1 MTLTIILLYLAAVFA
16 IGTLSHRLLR
26 GTGEDFFLASRTIGP
41 FVLLMS
47 LFGTHMTAFSLLGA
61 SGEAYHHGVGVF
73 SLMASSSALVVPLAF
88 LFLAPRVW
96 RLGERHGYLTQVEF
110 FRDRWQS
117 DALGLLLFLV
127 MVALLVPY
135 LLIGIKGGGIT
146 LAQITGGSTPEWVGS
161 VLMSV
166 VVLGYVSIGGLRGTA
181 WVNTFQTLVFMALG
195 ATTFFLITHKLGG
208 LAAAMERVAQAS
220 PDLLSRGAHI
230 APLQLFTYLAIPL
243 SVAMFPHIFMHWLT
257 AKSEA
262 SFRLPI
268 VAYPICVAIVWVPSV
283 VLGILGNLDFPGLV
297 GPQANSVLVMMI
309 AKYAPGAMAGLL
321 AAGVLAAVMSS
332 LDSQV
337 LSLSTMF
344 TRDIVDHY
352 GLLTSFRGRLG
363 DRQSVLV
370 GRIFVVVIF
379 AVTLAL
385 ALTVDRSLFKLG
397 VWCFTGFAALTPLI
411 VAALYWRRSTRT
423 GAFSTI
429 LVAAGLWIYFF
440 GKGWEEPGYTVLGRG
455 IMPVAVILAASS
467 IAMVVGSLLTKPP
480 REEHLARF
488 FGQDSAS

>member
-1 MTLTIILLYLAAVFA
+1 MTLAIIGLYLTAVFA
-16 IGTLSHRLLR
+16 IGALSHRLFR

-41 FVLLMS
+41 FILLMS

-73 SLMASSSALVVPLAF
+73 ALMASSSALVVPLAF
-88 LFLAPRVW
+88 LLLAPRVW

-110 FRDRWQS
+110 IRDRWQS
-117 DALGLLLFLV
+117 DGLGLLLFVV

-146 LAQITGGSTPEWVGS
+146 LAQITEGAVPQWAGS
-161 VLMSV
+161 VLMSI

-181 WVNTFQTLVFMALG
+181 WANTFQTLVFMTLG
-195 ATTFFLITHKLGG
+195 AATFLLITGELGG
-208 LAAAMERVAQAS
+208 LGTAMERVRLAA
-220 PDLLSRGAHI
+220 PDLLARETHI
-230 APLQLFTYLAIPL
+230 RPLQLLTYTAIPL

-257 AKSEA
+257 ARSEA

-268 VAYPICVAIVWVPSV
+268 VAYPICVAIVWLPSV
-283 VLGILGNLDFPGLV
+283 VLGMLGNLDFPGLE
-297 GPQANSVLVMMI
+297 GPQANTVLVKMI
-309 AKYAPGAMAGLL
+309 AEYAPGAMAGML
-321 AAGVLAAVMSS
+321 AAGVFAAVMSS

-344 TRDIVDHY
+344 TRDVVNHY
-352 GLLTSFRGRLG
+352 GFSDRLG
-363 DRQSVLV
+363 DQRSVLF
-370 GRIFVVVIF
+370 GRLFVAGIF

-397 VWCFTGFAALTPLI
+397 VWSFTGFASLTPVI

-423 GAFSTI
+423 GAI
-429 LVAAGLWIYFF
+429 AAIVTTAALWIYFF
-440 GKGWEEPGYTVLGRG
+440 GKGWSEPGYTVLGAG
-455 IMPVAVILAASS
+455 IMPVAVILACSS
-467 IAMVVGSLLTKPP
+467 LAMVLGSLATKPP
-480 REEHLARF
+480 SEEHLSRF
-488 FGQDSAS
+488 FPTPSDAS

>member
-1 MTLTIILLYLAAVFA
+1 MTIAIIVLYLAVVFG
-16 IGTLSHRLLR
+16 IGTLSHRLFR
-26 GTGEDFFLASRTIGP
+26 GTSEDFFLASRTIGP

-61 SGEAYHHGVGVF
+61 SGEAYHHGAGVF
-73 SLMASSSALVVPLAF
+73 ALMASSSALVVPLAF

-110 FRDRWQS
+110 IRDRWQS
-117 DALGLLLFLV
+117 DGLGLVLFVV

-146 LAQITGGSTPEWVGS
+146 LTQITEGAVPEWVGS
-161 VLMSV
+161 VVMSV

-181 WVNTFQTLVFMALG
+181 WANTFQTLVFMTLG
-195 ATTFFLITHKLGG
+195 AVTFVLITGELGG
-208 LAAAMERVAQAS
+208 LGAAMERVGRAA
-220 PDLLSRGAHI
+220 PDLLSRSGHI
-230 APLQLFTYLAIPL
+230 TPLQLATYMAIPL

-257 AKSEA
+257 AKSEQ
-262 SFRLPI
+262 SFRFPI

-283 VLGILGNLDFPGLV
+283 VLGMLGNLDFPGLV
-297 GPQANSVLVMMI
+297 GPQANTVLVKMI
-309 AKYAPGAMAGLL
+309 ATYVPGAMAGML
-321 AAGVLAAVMSS
+321 AAGVFAAVMSS

-344 TRDIVDHY
+344 TRDVVNHY
-352 GLLTSFRGRLG
+352 GFSDRLG
-363 DRQSVLV
+363 DRKSVLFGRLFV
-370 GRIFVVVIF
+370 GGIF

-397 VWCFTGFAALTPLI
+397 IWSFTGFAALTPVI
-411 VAALYWRRSTRT
+411 VAALYWKRSTRA
-423 GAFSTI
+423 GALAAI
-429 LVAAGLWIYFF
+429 LTTAALWIYFF
-440 GKGWEEPGYTVLGRG
+440 GKGWNDPGYTVLGAG

-467 IAMVVGSLLTKPP
+467 VAMVIGSLLTAPP
-480 REEHLARF
+480 SDDHLARF
-488 FGQDSAS
+488 FG

>member
-1 MTLTIILLYLAAVFA
+1 MTLAIIFLYLAVVFA
-16 IGTLSHRLLR
+16 IGTLSHRLFR

-41 FVLLMS
+41 FLLLMS

-61 SGEAYHHGVGVF
+61 SGEAYHHGIGVF
-73 SLMASSSALVVPLAF
+73 ALMASSSALVVPLAF
-88 LFLAPRVW
+88 LFLAPRIW
-96 RLGERHGYLTQVEF
+96 RLGNRHGYLTQVEF

-117 DALGLLLFLV
+117 DGLGLLLFLV

-146 LAQITGGSTPEWVGS
+146 LAQITGGAAPEWMGS

-195 ATTFFLITHKLGG
+195 GATFLLISNKLGG
-208 LAAAMERVAQAS
+208 LGAAMERVAQVA
-220 PDLLSRGAHI
+220 PGLLARSGHI

-257 AKSEA
+257 AKNEA
-262 SFRLPI
+262 SFRLPV

-283 VLGILGNLDFPGLV
+283 VLGILGNLDFPGLA

-309 AKYAPGAMAGLL
+309 ARYAPATMAGLL
-321 AAGVLAAVMSS
+321 AAGVFAAVMSS

-344 TRDIVDHY
+344 TRDIVRHY
-352 GLLTSFRGRLG
+352 GFHDHLG
-363 DRQSVLV
+363 DRRSILV
-370 GRIFVVVIF
+370 GRLFIVVIF
-379 AVTLAL
+379 AVALAL

-397 VWCFTGFAALTPLI
+397 VWCFTGFAALVPVI
-411 VAALYWRRSTRT
+411 VAALYWKRSTKT
-423 GAFSTI
+423 GA
-429 LVAAGLWIYFF
+429 VATVLTTAALWIYFF
-440 GKGWEEPGYTVLGRG
+440 GKSWSAPGYTVLGSG
-455 IMPVAVILAASS
+455 IMPVAVILVASS
-467 IAMVVGSLLTKPP
+467 LAMVVGSLLSQPPP
-480 REEHLARF
+480 RKHVDRF
-488 FGQDSAS
+488 FE

>member
-1 MTLTIILLYLAAVFA
+1 MTVTIIVLYLATVFA
-16 IGTLSHRLLR
+16 IGAFSHRLLR

-73 SLMASSSALVVPLAF
+73 ALMASSSALVVPLAF
-88 LFLAPRVW
+88 LFFAPRVW
-96 RLGERHGYLTQVEF
+96 RLGERHGYVTQVEF

-117 DALGLLLFLV
+117 DGLGLLLFLV

-146 LAQITGGSTPEWVGS
+146 LAEITNGAVPEWMGS
-161 VLMSV
+161 VLMSL
-166 VVLGYVSIGGLRGTA
+166 VVLAYVSIGGLRGTA

-195 ATTFFLITHKLGG
+195 AATFFLIARKLGG
-208 LAAAMERVAQAS
+208 WGAAMERVQEAA
-220 PDLLSRGAHI
+220 PDLLAQSGHVS
-230 APLQLFTYLAIPL
+230 PLQLLTYLAIPL

-257 AKSEA
+257 AKSAA

-268 VAYPICVAIVWVPSV
+268 VAYPVCVAIVWLPSV
-283 VLGILGNLDFPGLV
+283 VLGIFGNLDFPGLA

-309 AKYAPGAMAGLL
+309 AKYAPGAMAGMLG
-321 AAGVLAAVMSS
+321 AGVLAAVMSS

-344 TRDIVDHY
+344 TRDIVNHY
-352 GLLTSFRGRLG
+352 GFADHLG
-363 DRQSVLV
+363 DRQSVLI
-370 GRIFVVVIF
+370 GRIFVAAIF
-379 AVTLAL
+379 AITLAL

-411 VAALYWRRSTRT
+411 VAALYWKRSTRT
-423 GAFSTI
+423 GAVSAI
-429 LVAAGLWIYFF
+429 LVTAALWIYFF
-440 GKGWEEPGYTVLGRG
+440 GKGWSAPGHTVLDRG
-455 IMPVAVILAASS
+455 IMPVAVILVASS
-467 IAMVVGSLLTKPP
+467 VAMVVGSLMSRPPTK
-480 REEHLARF
+480 EHLTRF
-488 FGQDSAS
+488 FKFK

>member
-1 MTLTIILLYLAAVFA
+1 MTLTIIFLYLAAVFS
-16 IGTLSHRLLR
+16 IGALSHRLLR

-73 SLMASSSALVVPLAF
+73 ALMASSSALVVPLAF

-96 RLGERHGYLTQVEF
+96 RLGERHGYVTQVEF

-117 DALGLLLFLV
+117 NGLGLLLFLV

-146 LAQITGGSTPEWVGS
+146 LGQITDGAAPEWLGS
-161 VLMSV
+161 VLMSL
-166 VVLGYVSIGGLRGTA
+166 VVLAYVSLGGLRGTA

-195 ATTFFLITHKLGG
+195 GVTFFLITHKLGG
-208 LAAAMERVAQAS
+208 LGAAMERVEQVA
-220 PDLLSRGAHI
+220 PDLLSRGSHVSS
-230 APLQLFTYLAIPL
+230 LQLLTYLAIPL

-268 VAYPICVAIVWVPSV
+268 IAYPICVAVVWLPSV

-309 AKYAPGAMAGLL
+309 AKYAPGTMAGLL
-321 AAGVLAAVMSS
+321 AAGVFAAVMSS

-337 LSLSTMF
+337 LSLSSMF
-344 TRDIVDHY
+344 TRDIVNHY
-352 GLLTSFRGRLG
+352 GFSDHLG
-363 DRQSVLV
+363 NRQSVLF
-370 GRIFVVVIF
+370 GRLFVVAIF

-423 GAFSTI
+423 GAFASVLTTM
-429 LVAAGLWIYFF
+429 GLWIFF
-440 GKGWEEPGYTVLGRG
+440 FVRGSNTPGYTFFDSG
-455 IMPVAVILAASS
+455 IMPVAAILAASS
-467 IAMVVGSLLTKPP
+467 IAMIVGSLLSKPP
-480 REEHLARF
+480 SKEHLERF
-488 FGQDSAS
+488 FVESR